1 MVNVAKFQRLQN
13 SAARLIS
20 LTSRFHHIT
29 PVMKSLPWLSVKYRI
44 LFKFAILTFKIS
56 HGLSPDYLKELVTI
70 KEVCRYNLLFNNGLH
85 LELPPITHKRHWVI
99 APIKWQLRPYGTN
112 SRTTE
117 QYKTKLLDLFFQFI
131 NASVHIPLQPYLCA
145 FVINVY

>member
-1 MVNVAKFQRLQN
+1 MVNVAKFQCLQN

-29 PVMKSLPWLSVKYRI
+29 PVMKSLPWLPVKYRI
-44 LFKFAILTFKIS
+44 LFKVAILIFKIS
-56 HGLSPDYLKELVTI
+56 HGLSPDYLN
-70 KEVCRYNLLFNNGLH
+70 NLQFNNGLL
-85 LELPPITHKRHWVI
+85 LELPPISHKRHWVI

-131 NASVHIPLQPYLCA
+131 NAYIYHFNLIYALL
-145 FVINVY
+145 

>member
-29 PVMKSLPWLSVKYRI
+29 PVMKSLPWLPVKYRI
-44 LFKFAILTFKIS
+44 LLFKVAILIFKIS

-70 KEVCRYNLLFNNGLH
+70 KEISGYDLLFNNGRL
-85 LELPPITHKRHWVI
+85 LELPSISQKRHWVI

-112 SRTTE
+112 CRTIE
-117 QYKTKLLDLFFQFI
+117 PYKSKL
-131 NASVHIPLQPYLCA
+131 
-145 FVINVY
+145 